1 MTKAVNQLA
10 AGQKATSSLGTSAKS
25 QVIVNAAS
33 GGGGGLGPMIVPR
46 ISGRTITTNL
56 MRDALASNARAIKR
70 ATAEAYNL
78 MTPLERDVM
87 TMRHGSAA

>member
-1 MTKAVNQLA
+1 M
-10 AGQKATSSLGTSAKS
+10 
-25 QVIVNAAS
+25 IVNA
-33 GGGGGLGPMIVPR
+33 GGGGLGPMILPNVK
-46 ISGRTITTNL
+46 GRTVTTDL

-87 TMRHGSAA
+87 TMRHGSAAEFGRTLARY